1 MIGNVVARVE
11 PSDQEHAESGDQ
23 EKPKSA
29 AKHNRADPSPSR
41 FRRFLWEN
49 SLSIVVLALF
59 LATWAGQIVTG
70 LVSYNDEQRDHG
82 EETVGLLKYLTT
94 GHFIEVTAENWE
106 SEFLQMGMFVLLTVF
121 LRQKGSAESKKPYG
135 EEDVD
140 EDPAEKADDPE
151 APGPVRKG
159 GFVLFLYK
167 NSLCLAFLAL
177 FLVSFFLHAY
187 GGAREYS
194 EEQVSHG
201 ESPVSTLAYLGTA
214 RFWFE
219 SLQNWQSEF
228 LSIAAMVILSI
239 HLRQYGSPESK
250 PVAHPHHKT
259 GSE

>member
-1 MIGNVVARVE
+1 VVE
-11 PSDQEHAESGDQ
+11 QL
-23 EKPKSA
+23 SA
-29 AKHNRADPSPSR
+29 RADMKGRGEPDVRPDGERRTPARSA

-49 SLSIVVLALF
+49 GLSIVVLALF
-59 LATWAGQIVTG
+59 LGTWAGQTATG
-70 LVSYNDEQRDHG
+70 LVSYNHEQREHG
-82 EETVGLLKYLTT
+82 EATVGLAEYLTT

-106 SEFLQMGMFVLLTVF
+106 SEFLQMGMFVYLTVL

-135 EEDVD
+135 EEEVD
-140 EDPAEKADDPE
+140 EDPRDHADDPD
-151 APGPVRKG
+151 APWPVRKG
-159 GFVLFLYK
+159 GPTLWLYK

-187 GGAREYS
+187 GGARDYS
-194 EEQVSHG
+194 EEQESHG
-201 ESPVSTLAYLGTA
+201 GSPVSTIAYLGTS

-239 HLRQYGSPESK
+239 YLRQQGSPESK
-250 PVAHPHHKT
+250 PVAHPNWKT